1 MGVERLITAELGLSE
16 GIAAIEKAREASS
29 LKILLRP
36 EQSCGKGQIRG
47 QYGERERETR
57 LALAAYGILA
67 LVATF
72 TLDGVVR
79 TALWIFFI
87 GLAAKTVSHSKDDET

>member
-1 MGVERLITAELGLSE
+1 MEQ
-16 GIAAIEKAREASS
+16 AREASS

-36 EQSCGKGQIRG
+36 EQLAGNMDK
-47 QYGERERETR
+47 TNPKLV

-67 LVATF
+67 LIATF

-87 GLAAKTVSHSKDDET
+87 GLAAKTVAHSKDDEM